1 MNRIFLI
8 VLLFSTAVSLPAQ
21 NAGELVTG
29 RGGMVVSASAE
40 ASAVGADILRRGGNA
55 VDAAVAVGFTLAVTY
70 PSAGNIGGGC
80 YIVLRMADGR
90 EAAID
95 ARETAPAAA
104 HRDMYL
110 DSLGRMHPTRSLVGP
125 LAAGVPGSVD
135 GLLTALDR
143 FGTMSREEVMA
154 PAIHLARD
162 GFPLHRRLA
171 RHMNIFRERFSRFPQ
186 TLHKF
191 VNGEEGRR
199 AGPAARPRSGSRRE
213 STSPEEMIGNP
224 PPTPWSPA
232 DIWRQPDLARTLQR
246 ISDQGRDGFYRGET
260 ARLIAGAMRQD
271 GGLITERDLASYH
284 SIVREPLRGQY
295 RGYDILSMPP
305 SSSGGVALL
314 QMLGMLERR
323 RIALPEG
330 GDAATAHYMAEAMR
344 RAFADRAAFLGDPAF
359 TDIPLGTLLS
369 DAYLDSLYNSIDPER
384 ATPSTEIRSGLLP
397 VPEGTH
403 TTHYSIVD
411 ADGNAVSV
419 TTTINSSFGSLYV
432 VPGAGFLLNNEM
444 DDFAAQP
451 GVPNQFGL
459 LGSEANSIQPGKR
472 MLSSMTPTI
481 VMRDGKVFMVTGS
494 PGGSRIITTVLQSIL
509 HVVDAGRTVREAVT
523 LPRMHHQW
531 YPDRIIYEDGAF
543 DAVTRRALE
552 RMGYECRRDSDF
564 GRCDAIVVDIN
575 NNIITGCS
583 DPRGYGTAV
592 AVE

>member
-1 MNRIFLI
+1 MNRIIL
-8 VLLFSTAVSLPAQ
+8 VLLGCLTVSSLSAQ

-110 DSLGRMHPTRSLVGP
+110 DSLGEIDADRSLVGP

-143 FGTMSREEVMA
+143 YGSMSRQDVMA
-154 PAIHLARD
+154 PAIRLARG
-162 GFPLHRRLA
+162 GFPLHSRLA
-171 RHMNIFRERFSRFPQ
+171 RHMNMFRERFEQFPQ
-186 TLHKF
+186 TLRKF
-191 VNGEEGRR
+191 GKDEEDR
-199 AGPAARPRSGSRRE
+199 AGAGRIEEERRWAPGD
-213 STSPEEMIGNP
+213 T
-224 PPTPWSPA
+224 
-232 DIWRQPDLARTLQR
+232 WRQPDLARTLQR
-246 ISDQGRDGFYRGET
+246 ISDEGRDGFYRGET
-260 ARLIAGAMRQD
+260 AALVAAAMRRD
-271 GGLITERDLASYH
+271 GGLITEEDLASYH
-284 SIVREPLRGQY
+284 SIIRAPLRGRY

-314 QMLGMLERR
+314 QMLGMLERH

-330 GDAATAHYMAEAMR
+330 GDAETAHYMAEVMR

-359 TDIPLGTLLS
+359 TDIPLDILLS
-369 DAYLDSLYNSIDPER
+369 DAYLDSLYTSINPQR
-384 ATPSTEIRSGLLP
+384 ATPSSDIRSGLLP
-397 VPEGTH
+397 VREGMH
-403 TTHYSIVD
+403 TTHYSIID

-419 TTTINSSFGSLYV
+419 TTTINSSFGSFYV
-432 VPGAGFLLNNEM
+432 IPGTGVLLNNEM
-444 DDFAAQP
+444 DDFAVRP

-459 LGSEANSIQPGKR
+459 LGNEANSIQPGKR

-481 VMRDGKVFMVTGS
+481 VMKDGTVHMVTGS
-494 PGGSRIITTVLQSIL
+494 PGGARIITTVLQSIL
-509 HVVDAGRTVREAVT
+509 HVIDAGRAVREAVT

-543 DAVTRRALE
+543 DTATRRTLE
-552 RMGYECRRDSDF
+552 RMGHDCRRDRDF
-564 GRCDAIVVDIN
+564 GRCDAIVVDGQN
-575 NNIITGCS
+575 GMITGCS
-583 DPRGYGTAV
+583 DPRGYGAAV

>member
-1 MNRIFLI
+1 MNRVSLLFLI
-8 VLLFSTAVSLPAQ
+8 CVTVAPVSAQ

-70 PSAGNIGGGC
+70 PSAGNIGGGW

-110 DSLGRMHPTRSLVGP
+110 DSLGRVHPTRSLVGP

-143 FGTMSREEVMA
+143 YGTMSRRGVMA
-154 PAIHLARD
+154 PAIRHARD
-162 GFPLHRRLA
+162 GFPLHPRLA
-171 RHMNIFRERFSRFPQ
+171 RHMNMFRERFAQFPA
-186 TLHKF
+186 TLRKF
-191 VNGEEGRR
+191 GKSEEERGGSGKSEEERLWSGGE
-199 AGPAARPRSGSRRE
+199 
-213 STSPEEMIGNP
+213 
-224 PPTPWSPA
+224 
-232 DIWRQPDLARTLQR
+232 IWRQPDLARTLQR
-246 ISDQGRDGFYRGET
+246 ISDEGRDGFYRGET
-260 ARLIAGAMRQD
+260 AALIAEAMRRD
-271 GGLITERDLASYH
+271 GGLITEDDLASYH
-284 SIVREPLRGQY
+284 CIERKPLRGRY
-295 RGYDILSMPP
+295 RGHDILSMPP

-314 QMLGMLERR
+314 QMLGMLERH

-330 GDAATAHYMAEAMR
+330 GDAETAHYMAESMR

-359 TDIPLGTLLS
+359 TDVPIDMLLS
-369 DAYLDSLYNSIDPER
+369 DTYLDSLYNSIDPER
-384 ATPSTEIRSGLLP
+384 ATPSTDIRSGLLP
-397 VPEGTH
+397 THEGTH
-403 TTHYSIVD
+403 TTHYSIID
-411 ADGNAVSV
+411 AEGNAVSV

-432 VPGAGFLLNNEM
+432 IPGAGFLLNNEM
-444 DDFAAQP
+444 DDFASQP

-481 VMRDGKVFMVTGS
+481 VMKDGNVRMVTGS

-509 HVVDAGRTVREAVT
+509 HVIDADRTVREAVT

-543 DAVTRRALE
+543 GTTTRHALE
-552 RMGYECRRDSDF
+552 RKGHDCRRDSEF
-564 GRCDAIVVDIN
+564 GRCDAIVVDKQNGMIS
-575 NNIITGCS
+575 GCS
-583 DPRGYGTAV
+583 DPRGYGAAV
-592 AVE
+592 GVE